1 MRWSH
6 LTESSTPPD
15 ATAPVQQPLP
25 GAVVR
30 TFDTPGFAGMTFY
43 EVRAK
48 SLINKVAG
56 ERRGVPFEYTINP
69 YRGCTHACS
78 YCLAGD
84 TPVLMADGRTKP
96 ISELRVGD
104 AIIGTVR
111 EGSYRRYAVTHVRDK
126 WSTVKPAYRVTL
138 RDGTELVA
146 SGDHRF
152 LTDRGWKHVTGARSG
167 PAQRPHLTTGNKLM
181 GTGRFAEQPKESPE
195 YRRGYLHAVLRP
207 EPESGYRDPY
217 GTVPR
222 FRLASA
228 EPQLLSRT
236 IGYLRESGAHTAE
249 FTPLGQRTGLRT
261 YARRDLDLI
270 HTLLERPDER
280 DAEWDK
286 GFLAGVFD
294 AEGSHTQGLW
304 RIVHTDP
311 ELVEPTRAALRAFG
325 FEFVVEDRRDLIGL
339 LSLRLLGGLPEKLRF
354 FHLTDPA
361 VTRRRT
367 VQGVAIKGTVPLHV
381 DSIEPLGLELPL
393 WDITTGTGDFIAN
406 GVVSHNCFARNT
418 HSYLDLDTG
427 HDFDS
432 KIVVKVNAP
441 ELLRRELAAPRWEGR
456 PIAMGTNVDCYQRA
470 EGRYRLMPGIIGA
483 LSDWSNPFSI
493 LTKGTLILR
502 DLPLLQQAALRTK
515 VSVAYSIGFLDEALW
530 RSVESGTPSPSR
542 RLDAVRRMSDAGLRV
557 GVLMAPILPGLSDS
571 EEQLDATVGALVAA
585 GAASITPLV
594 LHLRPGAREWYLGWL
609 AANHPGLVPFYERLY
624 PGKRAYVSDDY
635 QRLVTAKVRRA
646 CRRHGLPARDTPA
659 RDLVVTGQEEPVP
672 PAATEATGVQL
683 TLL

>member
-6 LTESSTPPD
+6 LTESTPPD
-15 ATAPVQQPLP
+15 ASAPVQPPLP

-30 TFDTPGFAGMTFY
+30 TFDTPEFAGMTFY

-48 SLINKVAG
+48 SLINRVPG
-56 ERRGVPFEYTINP
+56 GDDRRVPFEYTVNP

-78 YCLAGD
+78 YCLAGE

-96 ISELRVGD
+96 IAELRVGD

-111 EGSYRRYAVTHVRDK
+111 DGAYRRYAVTHVRDK

-152 LTDRGWKHVTGARSG
+152 LTDRGWKHVTGARAG
-167 PAQRPHLTTGNKLM
+167 AAQRPHLTTGNKLM
-181 GTGRFAEQPKESPE
+181 GTGRFAEPPKESPE

-207 EPESGYRDPY
+207 EPEQGYRDPY

-222 FRLASA
+222 FRLATE
-228 EPQLLSRT
+228 EPQVMSRV

-249 FTPLGQRTGLRT
+249 FAPAGRGTGVST

-270 HTLLERPDER
+270 TTLRQPPAEPDP
-280 DAEWDK
+280 EWAK
-286 GFLAGVFD
+286 GFLAGIFD

-304 RIVHTDP
+304 RVVHTDV
-311 ELVEPTRAALRAFG
+311 ELVEPTREALRSFG
-325 FEFVVEDRRDLIGL
+325 FQFAVEDRVGPIGL

-361 VTRRRT
+361 VTRRRA
-367 VQGVAIKGTVPLHV
+367 VQGGAVKGAVPLHV
-381 DSIEPLGLELPL
+381 ERIEPLGLELPL

-418 HSYLDLDTG
+418 HTYLDLDAG

-441 ELLRRELAAPRWEGR
+441 EVLRRELAAPRWGGQS
-456 PIAMGTNVDCYQRA
+456 IAMGTNVDCYQRA
-470 EGRYRLMPGIIGA
+470 EGRYRLMPGIISA

-502 DLPLLQQAALRTK
+502 DLPLLARAATRTR
-515 VSVAYSIGFLDEALW
+515 VSVSLSVGFLDEGLW
-530 RSVESGTPSPSR
+530 RSVESGTPSPAR
-542 RLDAVRRMSDAGLRV
+542 RVDAVRRLTDAGMRV
-557 GVLMAPILPGLSDS
+557 GVLMAPILPGLTDG
-571 EEQLDATVGALVAA
+571 EEHVDATVEALAEA
-585 GAASITPLV
+585 GAASVTPLV
-594 LHLRPGAREWYLGWL
+594 LHLRTGAREWYLRWL
-609 AANHPGLVPFYERLY
+609 RAHHPGLVPLYERLY
-624 PGKRAYVSDDY
+624 PGRRAFASADY
-635 QRLVTAKVRRA
+635 QRLVTARVRRA
-646 CRRHGLPARDTPA
+646 MRRHGLLPRDELA
-659 RDLVVTGQEEPVP
+659 RDLVVNEPEEEA
-672 PAATEATGVQL
+672 PAAPATGVQL

>member
-6 LTESSTPPD
+6 LTESTPPD
-15 ATAPVQQPLP
+15 ATAPAQQPLP

-56 ERRGVPFEYTINP
+56 EGRGVPFEYTINP

-78 YCLAGD
+78 YCLAAD

-152 LTDRGWKHVTGARSG
+152 LTDRGWKHVTGARAGS
-167 PAQRPHLTTGNKLM
+167 AQRPHLTTGNKLM
-181 GTGRFAEQPKESPE
+181 GTGRFAEPPKESPE

-207 EPESGYRDPY
+207 EPATGYRDPY
-217 GTVPR
+217 GEAPR
-222 FRLASA
+222 FRLAGA
-228 EPQLLSRT
+228 EPQVLSRT
-236 IGYLRESGAHTAE
+236 IGYLRESGVHTAA
-249 FTPLGQRTGLRT
+249 FTPLGQRTGLST
-261 YARRDLDLI
+261 YARRDLDLVA
-270 HTLLERPDER
+270 TLRQRPAER

-294 AEGSHTQGLW
+294 TEGSHTQGLW

-311 ELVEPTRAALRAFG
+311 ELVEPTREALRGLG
-325 FEFVVEDRRDLIGL
+325 FRFAVEDRRAPIGL
-339 LSLRLLGGLPEKLRF
+339 LSLRMLGGLPEKLRF

-361 VTRRRT
+361 VTRRRA
-367 VQGVAIKGTVPLHV
+367 VQGTAIKGNVPLHV
-381 DSIEPLGLELPL
+381 ASIEPLGLELPL

-418 HSYLDLDTG
+418 HTYLDLDAG

-432 KIVVKVNAP
+432 KIVVKVNAV
-441 ELLRRELAAPRWEGR
+441 EVLRRELAAPRWGGQ
-456 PIAMGTNVDCYQRA
+456 PIAMGANVDCYQRA
-470 EGRYRLMPGIIGA
+470 EGRYRLMPGIIEA
-483 LSDWSNPFSI
+483 LTDWSNPFSI

-502 DLPLLQQAALRTK
+502 DLPLLERAARRAR
-515 VSVAYSIGFLDEALW
+515 VSASFSIGFLDEQLW
-530 RSVESGTPSPSR
+530 RGVESGTPSPSR
-542 RLDAVRRMSDAGLRV
+542 RLDAVRRLTDAGLRV
-557 GVLMAPILPGLSDS
+557 GVLMAPILPGLTDD
-571 EEQLDATVGALVAA
+571 EEQLDATVGALARA
-585 GAASITPLV
+585 GAASVTPLV

-609 AANHPGLVPFYERLY
+609 AANHAELIPLYQRLY
-624 PGKRAYVSDDY
+624 PGDRAYVSADH
-635 QRLVTAKVRRA
+635 QRLITAKVRRA
-646 CRRHGLPARDTPA
+646 CRRHGLLPRDEPA
-659 RDLVVTGQEEPVP
+659 RDLTGLVPAEP
-672 PAATEATGVQL
+672 PAVPRTAGEQL

>member
-1 MRWSH
+1 M
-6 LTESSTPPD
+6 TESPPPD

-30 TFDTPGFAGMTFY
+30 TFDTPEFAGMTFY

-48 SLINKVAG
+48 SLINKVSGG
-56 ERRGVPFEYTINP
+56 ENRRVPFEYTVNP

-78 YCLAGD
+78 YCLAGE

-96 ISELRVGD
+96 IAELRVGD

-111 EGSYRRYAVTHVRDK
+111 EGTYRRYAVTHVRDK
-126 WSTVKPAYRVTL
+126 WSTVKPAFRVTL

-152 LTDRGWKHVTGARSG
+152 LTDRGWKHVTGTRAG
-167 PAQRPHLTTGNKLM
+167 AAQRPHLTTGNKLM
-181 GTGRFAEQPKESPE
+181 GTGRFAEPPKDSPE

-207 EPESGYRDPY
+207 EPETGYRDPY

-222 FRLASA
+222 FRLATE
-228 EPQLLSRT
+228 EPQVMSRV
-236 IGYLRESGAHTAE
+236 IGYLRESGAHTAAFE
-249 FTPLGQRTGLRT
+249 PLGRGTGVST
-261 YARRDLDLI
+261 YARRDLELI
-270 HTLLERPDER
+270 TTLRQRPAER

-286 GFLAGVFD
+286 GFLAGIFD
-294 AEGSHTQGLW
+294 AEGSHTSGLW
-304 RIVHTDP
+304 RVVHTDA
-311 ELVEPTRAALRAFG
+311 ELVEPTRRALRGLG
-325 FEFVVEDRRDLIGL
+325 FDFAVEDRRSPIGL

-361 VTRRRT
+361 VTRRRG
-367 VQGVAIKGTVPLHV
+367 VQGIAVKGTVPLHV
-381 DSIEPLGLELPL
+381 ESIEPLGLELPL

-418 HSYLDLDTG
+418 HTYLDLDAG

-441 ELLRRELAAPRWEGR
+441 EVLRRELAAPRWGGQS
-456 PIAMGTNVDCYQRA
+456 IAMGTNVDCYQRA

-502 DLPLLQQAALRTK
+502 DLPLLERAAKRTR
-515 VSVAYSIGFLDEALW
+515 VSVAFSVGFLDEALW
-530 RSVESGTPSPSR
+530 RSVESGTPSPAR
-542 RLDAVRRMSDAGLRV
+542 RLDAVRRLSDAGMRI
-557 GVLMAPILPGLSDS
+557 GVLMAPILPGLTDD
-571 EEQLDATVGALVAA
+571 EEHLDAAVAALAGA
-585 GAASITPLV
+585 GAASVTPLV
-594 LHLRPGAREWYLGWL
+594 LHLRPGAREWYLRWL
-609 AANHPGLVPFYERLY
+609 GEHHPELTSLYERLY
-624 PGKRAYVSDDY
+624 PAGRAFANADY
-635 QRLVTAKVRRA
+635 QRLVTARVRRA
-646 CRRHGLPARDTPA
+646 MRRHGLLPRDGLT
-659 RDLVVTGQEEPVP
+659 RDLTATEPEETEEEA
-672 PAATEATGVQL
+672 PAAATATDVQL